1 MKCLNC
7 GKELTGRAKKY
18 CNNKCQ
24 TDFQYKT
31 YILNWKNGLEDGM
44 KGEYQL
50 SNHIKRYLLE
60 KNNFKCEKC
69 GWGEI
74 NPYTNTLPLEVD
86 HIDGNHQN
94 NSEDNLQLLC
104 PNCHSLTST
113 YKGANKNGRAK
124 RNKYTI

>member
-69 GWGEI
+69 G
-74 NPYTNTLPLEVD
+74 
-86 HIDGNHQN
+86 
-94 NSEDNLQLLC
+94 
-104 PNCHSLTST
+104 
-113 YKGANKNGRAK
+113 
-124 RNKYTI
+124 